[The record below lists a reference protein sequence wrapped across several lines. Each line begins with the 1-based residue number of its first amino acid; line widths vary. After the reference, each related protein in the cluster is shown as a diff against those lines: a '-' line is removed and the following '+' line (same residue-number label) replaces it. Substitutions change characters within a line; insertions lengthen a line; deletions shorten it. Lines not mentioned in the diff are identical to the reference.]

1 MNLCDSYLNLYV
13 LSKTYTDRN
22 IYEKIAK
29 SQRYIIMVYF
39 NIKSFYNQTNVA
51 MHLQIVQKK
60 NIYIYIIVNIAF
72 FQHLQILNIMST
84 LKGLWIDVSCK
95 HRA

>member
-60 NIYIYIIVNIAF
+60 IYTVYIY
-72 FQHLQILNIMST
+72 H
-84 LKGLWIDVSCK
+84 CK
-95 HRA
+95 HCLFPAFTNLKHNVNFERVMN

>member
-60 NIYIYIIVNIAF
+60 KIYIY
-72 FQHLQILNIMST
+72 H
-84 LKGLWIDVSCK
+84 CK
-95 HRA
+95 HCLFPAFTNLKHVNFERVMN

>member
-1 MNLCDSYLNLYV
+1 MNLYDSYLNLYV
-13 LSKTYTDRN
+13 LYKTYTDRN

-29 SQRYIIMVYF
+29 TQCYIIMVYF

-51 MHLQIVQKK
+51 MHLQIVQY
-60 NIYIYIIVNIAF
+60 IYINIIVNIAF

-84 LKGLWIDVSCK
+84 LKGL
-95 HRA
+95 